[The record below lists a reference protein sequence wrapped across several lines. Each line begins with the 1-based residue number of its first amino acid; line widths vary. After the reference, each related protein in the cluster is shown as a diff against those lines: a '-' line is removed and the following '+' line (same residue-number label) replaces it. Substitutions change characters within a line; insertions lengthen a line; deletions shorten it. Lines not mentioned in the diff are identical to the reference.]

1 MGERM
6 YGDGEYTYETRGV
19 MNNLTQALLE
29 GETAVDSWATLRD
42 SWTGVI
48 DEEVKRFN
56 GQ

>member
-1 MGERM
+1 MN
-6 YGDGEYTYETRGV
+6 GDGDYTYETRGV

-29 GETAVDSWATLRD
+29 GDSHVDSWATLRD

-56 GQ
+56 EMR